1 MDTTSVTRRAALIV
15 LAGLPG
21 VGKTTVA
28 RLLARQ
34 TAAMH
39 LRIDTIEQ
47 ALRRSSSMVGEVHE
61 EGYRVAAALAGDNL
75 RLGLSVVADAVNG
88 VEETRALW
96 REQAQLTGA
105 RLLEVE
111 LVCTD
116 VEAHRARVDGRSADI
131 EGLRLPSWDDV
142 QAREFERWTPALRLD
157 TSRHSAKACALA
169 IADLLVDVSAAR

>member
-1 MDTTSVTRRAALIV
+1 MDTTPVTRRASLIV

-34 TAAMH
+34 TSAVH

-47 ALRRSSSMVGEVHE
+47 TLRRSSSMVGEVQG
-61 EGYRVAAALAGDNL
+61 EGYLVAAALAGDNL
-75 RLGLSVVADAVNG
+75 RLGMSVVADAVNG
-88 VEETRALW
+88 VEEARALW
-96 REQAQLTGA
+96 REQVQLTGA

-131 EGLRLPSWDDV
+131 DGLRLPSWDDV
-142 QAREFERWTPALRLD
+142 QAREFEAWKPALRLD

-169 IADLLVDVSAAR
+169 IADLLVDLSAAR